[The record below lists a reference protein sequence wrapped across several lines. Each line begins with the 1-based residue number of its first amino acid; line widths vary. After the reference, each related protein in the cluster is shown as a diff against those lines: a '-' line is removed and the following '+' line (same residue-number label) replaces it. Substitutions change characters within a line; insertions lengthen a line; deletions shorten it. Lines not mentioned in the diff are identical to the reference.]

1 MRKDGRLSTREEGTL
16 YRALQIAEG
25 YSDTREP
32 EDPAREIAHDA
43 VCALRDLIGVAC
55 GDDD

>member
-1 MRKDGRLSTREEGTL
+1 MRKDGRLSSREEGTL
-16 YRALQIAEG
+16 YRALQIAER
-25 YSDTREP
+25 YSDARDP
-32 EDPAREIAHDA
+32 EDPAAEIARDA